1 MYEKLK
7 QQIIFEEGRRLK
19 VYTCTEGHR
28 TIGIGHNL
36 DALPNQNACKIP
48 DEITDEQCDAIFGTD
63 VYSILNDLSVRF
75 PTIEKLDY
83 ARRDA
88 LINMAFQLGINSFM
102 QFKGMLKAVK
112 FQDWDVAHAH
122 ALDSLW
128 AKQTPARAKRVAGQL
143 KSGEY
148 YKAA

>member
-63 VYSILNDLSVRF
+63 VHNILNDLSVRF
-75 PTIEKLDY
+75 PTIEKLDD

-112 FQDWDVAHAH
+112 SQDWGVAHAH